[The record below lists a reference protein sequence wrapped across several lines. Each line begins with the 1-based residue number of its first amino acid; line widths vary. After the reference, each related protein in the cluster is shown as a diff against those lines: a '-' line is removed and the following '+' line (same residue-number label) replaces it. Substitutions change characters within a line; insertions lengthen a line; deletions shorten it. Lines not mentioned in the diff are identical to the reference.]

1 MTQEEKRRDL
11 TFPVLYVAFVF
22 IVWFL
27 LRLRLKEKIKKS
39 GLTKA
44 EYMKK
49 YHPPKRR
56 CHYGGSSG
64 E

>member
-1 MTQEEKRRDL
+1 MDQGEKRKDF
-11 TFPVLYVAFVF
+11 TFPVLYIAFVF

-27 LRLRLKEKIKKS
+27 VRLRFQEKIKKS

-49 YHPPKRR
+49 YRRKRPR
-56 CHYGGSSG
+56 YWDGSQG
-64 E
+64 D